1 MLADASGFFE
11 ILKKTALDAQET
23 AKPVNVQ
30 FGEVRSKR
38 PLKISVEQKMMLG
51 EAQLILARNVTEY
64 RSTITVQGETKRD
77 IIVHNGL
84 QVGDKVILI
93 RQQEGQK
100 FIVVDRIGGR
110 E

>member
-1 MLADASGFFE
+1 MLADASGFLE
-11 ILKKTALDAQET
+11 ILKKAALDAQEA

-30 FGEVRSKR
+30 FGEVKSKD

-51 EAQLILARNVTEY
+51 EAQLILTRNVTEY
-64 RSTITVQGETKRD
+64 RSTVTVQGGTKRD
-77 IIVHNGL
+77 IIIQNAL

-100 FIVVDRIGGR
+100 FIVVDRIGGGA
-110 E
+110 

>member
-1 MLADASGFFE
+1 MLADASGFLE
-11 ILKKTALDAQET
+11 ILKKAALDAQEA

-30 FGEVRSKR
+30 FGEVKSKA

-51 EAQLILARNVTEY
+51 EAQLIFTRNVTEY
-64 RSTITVQGETKRD
+64 RTTVTVQGEIKKD
-77 IIVHNGL
+77 IMIHNAL

-100 FIVVDRIGGR
+100 FIVVDRIGGGT
-110 E
+110 